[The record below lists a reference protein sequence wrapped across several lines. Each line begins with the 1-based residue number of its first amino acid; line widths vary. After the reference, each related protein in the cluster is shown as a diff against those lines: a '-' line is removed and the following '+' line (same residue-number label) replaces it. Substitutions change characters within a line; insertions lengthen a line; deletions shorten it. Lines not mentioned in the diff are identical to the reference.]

1 MSIET
6 HTDSRGRLHRDDG
19 PALVYPDVQI
29 EWYKHGKS
37 HRIDGPALIT
47 PNGWTWYVN
56 DVRIDSWDQ
65 LKHEAGLTDEKIL
78 ELAIIWG
85 EQPPRKLKQ

>member
-1 MSIET
+1 MGIKT
-6 HTDSRGRLHRDDG
+6 YTDSRGRLHRNNG

-47 PNGWTWYVN
+47 PNGWAWYVN
-56 DVRIDSWDQ
+56 GVRIESWEQ
-65 LKHEAGLTDEKIL
+65 LKYEANLSDEKIL

-85 EQPPRKLKQ
+85 EKPPRKLKQ